1 MLIFQFLVKLQVNLG
16 VWGDD
21 SSAAHSE
28 SPNSFYN
35 QVQQQR
41 EVGSGLQPFEP
52 PHQQPLQDQDQSVPA
67 ELANQNNQ
75 QDQDQ
80 DNGFIKSKSNEKKDK
95 KTKRAEEKKRA
106 REREAKKAAA
116 NDYIP
121 GMEGSVRPADEVVA
135 NDENDE
141 DNQQRHYVRDFFLC
155 CGAS

>member
-1 MLIFQFLVKLQVNLG
+1 MF
-16 VWGDD
+16 
-21 SSAAHSE
+21 SPCSAKRRASDKDL
-28 SPNSFYN
+28 P
-35 QVQQQR
+35 V
-41 EVGSGLQPFEP
+41 
-52 PHQQPLQDQDQSVPA
+52 QDQDQSVPA
-67 ELANQNNQ
+67 ELANNQNNQ
-75 QDQDQ
+75 NQDQDQ

-141 DNQQRHYVRDFFLC
+141 DNQQRHYVRFFFAVELHKNVVIKVFKIVTR
-155 CGAS
+155 

>member
-1 MLIFQFLVKLQVNLG
+1 MQVNLG

-21 SSAAHSE
+21 SAAHSE

-52 PHQQPLQDQDQSVPA
+52 PHQDQDQSVPA

-121 GMEGSVRPADEVVA
+121 GMEGSVRPTDEVVA
-135 NDENDE
+135 NDENDG
-141 DNQQRHYVRDFFLC
+141 DNQQRHYVRDFFLLC
-155 CGAS
+155 SRIKTYVVIFSKIYRS